1 MHRLLRR
8 QLRKYF
14 IDPADIEK
22 HKEFI
27 DAVDAAYKSF
37 DEDFRQLERTLEI
50 SSNESFKELSDFKYA
65 MSKSSMVVITN
76 AKGKIK
82 YVNENY
88 LNASGYKE
96 SEMLNKDI
104 RSFNSDQ
111 HPAAFYDEMNY
122 HIKKGKVWRGEIC
135 DQRKDGSLY
144 WVDTIIVPLMNQAN
158 VPSKYITYKSDIT
171 LMKEAE
177 KQMIEAKKQA
187 ENALEIK
194 SEFLSNM
201 SHEIRTPMNAILGL
215 TDFILRKDHDTET
228 YENLVAIKHS
238 GENLLVIINDI
249 LDFSKLEAGKVSI
262 EEIDFNIK
270 YQIEHLIKTLKGRAS
285 EKGIYLSSNIDEI
298 QCTYLK
304 GDPFRINQVL
314 TNLLGNAIKFTS
326 VGGVSLM
333 ISKTKEIEDTY
344 FIKFDVIDTGIGIP
358 KKNLKMI
365 FESFSQS
372 DLNITRNYGGT
383 GLGLS
388 ISKELVRLM
397 GGTMSV
403 TSQQGKGST
412 FSVELPLKKSK
423 GAQNQREEVSY
434 QEQNLNGIRVLVCE
448 DNLINQKVV
457 SQLLKRW
464 ECEYD
469 LADNGQIGLEYLKR
483 KHYDIVLMDLQM
495 PVKNGY
501 ETSREIRQG
510 ETAPNAQQIPI
521 IALTADAF
529 ASTKEKVI
537 YVGIDDFV
545 SKPFDSKVLNHK
557 IAKLLRGKEKD
568 SQED

>member
-14 IDPADIEK
+14 NDPADIEK
-22 HKEFI
+22 HKDFI
-27 DAVDAAYKSF
+27 DSVNDAYNNF
-37 DEDFRQLERTLEI
+37 DEDFKQLERTLEI
-50 SSNESFKELSDFKYA
+50 SSKESFKELSDFKYA

-76 AKGKIK
+76 AKGIIK

-96 SEMLNKDI
+96 LEMLQKDI
-104 RSFNSDQ
+104 RTFNSDQ
-111 HPAAFYDEMNY
+111 HPPAFYDELNR
-122 HIKKGKVWRGEIC
+122 HIKTGKVWRGEIC

-144 WVDTIIVPLMNQAN
+144 WTDTIIVPLVNAAN
-158 VPSKYITYKSDIT
+158 IPSKYITYKSDIS
-171 LMKEAE
+171 LMKETE
-177 KQMIEAKKQA
+177 KQMIEAKKEA

-215 TDFILRKDHDTET
+215 TDFILRKDHDIET

-270 YQIEHLIKTLKGRAS
+270 YQIQHLIKTLNPRAS
-285 EKGIYLSSNIDEI
+285 EKGIYLNSNIEEI
-298 QCTYLK
+298 HCPYLK

-326 VGGVSLM
+326 VGGVSLKM
-333 ISKTKEIEDTY
+333 TKVKELEDVY
-344 FIKFDVIDTGIGIP
+344 FIRFDVIDTGIGIP
-358 KKNLKMI
+358 DKSLKSI
-365 FESFSQS
+365 FESFSQA
-372 DLNITRNYGGT
+372 DINITRNYGGT
-383 GLGLS
+383 GLGLA
-388 ISKELVRLM
+388 ISMELVRLM
-397 GGTMSV
+397 GGKISV
-403 TSQQGKGST
+403 SSQPGKGST
-412 FSVELPLKKSK
+412 FSVELPLKKSLGIQAK
-423 GAQNQREEVSY
+423 KEE
-434 QEQNLNGIRVLVCE
+434 QIGEEQNLNGIRVLVCE

-469 LADNGQIGLEYLKR
+469 IADNGQIGLEYLKR

-529 ASTKEKVI
+529 ATTKEKVI

-545 SKPFDSKVLNHK
+545 SKPFNSKVLNQK
-557 IAKLLRGKEKD
+557 IVKLLRWKNHN
-568 SQED
+568 